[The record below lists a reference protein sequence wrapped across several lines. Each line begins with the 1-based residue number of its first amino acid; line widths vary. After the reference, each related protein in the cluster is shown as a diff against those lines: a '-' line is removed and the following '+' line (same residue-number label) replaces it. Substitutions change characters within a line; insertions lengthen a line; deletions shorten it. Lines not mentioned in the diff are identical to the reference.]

1 MPSYYARDLLNKMQR
16 FQQGSQSVE
25 DYFQELQKCMIRCGI
40 LEENDAAM
48 ARFRGGLKR
57 EIQDILDYKE
67 YYDMTTLFEYACK
80 AEGEVQGRRS
90 KPYSNPFAG
99 RSSTSTSAPVPPAPS
114 TSTTTP
120 REKTTKPA
128 DTAPPIGAAPS
139 QGRTRDIQCHR
150 CRGFGH
156 VIRDC
161 PNKLKGKCAFGP
173 FLSIVV
179 IKCPTQLV

>member
-1 MPSYYARDLLNKMQR
+1 
-16 FQQGSQSVE
+16 
-25 DYFQELQKCMIRCGI
+25 MIRCGI
-40 LEENDAAM
+40 LEDNDAAM
-48 ARFRGGLKR
+48 ARFRGGLNR

-80 AEGEVQGRRS
+80 AEDEVQGRRS

-99 RSSTSTSAPVPPAPS
+99 RSSTSTSRSVPLAPS

-128 DTAPPIGAAPS
+128 STALTT
-139 QGRTRDIQCHR
+139 GRTRDIQCHR

-161 PNKLKGKCAFGP
+161 PNKLTLLIRDDG
-173 FLSIVV
+173 
-179 IKCPTQLV
+179 

>member
-99 RSSTSTSAPVPPAPS
+99 QSSTSTSRSVPLAPS

-128 DTAPPIGAAPS
+128 STAPPT
-139 QGRTRDIQCHR
+139 GRTRDI
-150 CRGFGH
+150 
-156 VIRDC
+156 
-161 PNKLKGKCAFGP
+161 
-173 FLSIVV
+173 
-179 IKCPTQLV
+179 